1 MHFKKFIFIIFLLTI
16 SCTNNKVVKNHG
28 FSALEVK
35 ANKIEILKTNKNNI
49 KEIFGKP
56 SSVSLFD
63 KNTWF
68 FIQREK
74 VNQTIFKLGNQKLQ
88 KNNVL
93 EIKFNDYGI
102 VVSKKLYKLEDMKNL
117 QIAKE
122 KTENSNLKKSGINS
136 LLQSLYQKI
145 NSPKINRR
153 N

>member
-1 MHFKKFIFIIFLLTI
+1 M
-16 SCTNNKVVKNHG
+16 
-28 FSALEVK
+28 
-35 ANKIEILKTNKNNI
+35 KTNKNNI